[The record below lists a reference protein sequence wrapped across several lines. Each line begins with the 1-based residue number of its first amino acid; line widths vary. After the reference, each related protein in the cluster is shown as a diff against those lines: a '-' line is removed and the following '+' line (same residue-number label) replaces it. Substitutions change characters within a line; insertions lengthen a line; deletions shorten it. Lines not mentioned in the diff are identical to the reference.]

1 MKNFDFA
8 RRARRDLGFLVQKE
22 FKQFFR
28 NSFLP
33 RMLIGFP
40 IMVILVIPWVANM
53 EIKNV
58 NLSVLD
64 FDKSTLSNELITK
77 IQAGSYF
84 NIIHNATSFESAKEC
99 IYRGE
104 CDIIIEIPNDFEANV
119 VSKQRASIALYANA
133 INSTKG
139 TLGAG
144 YLSNIIA
151 EFSAEKNAKILDSR
165 GASGANGATNGG
177 ASGGTSSNGVNGATF
192 SHSGANLRNL
202 EILSLYAYNP
212 HLDYKL
218 YMIPALTVMVLT
230 LLCGFLPAFNIIG
243 EKQSGNIEQINVSP
257 LPKSLFIISKV
268 IPYWIMG
275 IVVVSLCFLLAF
287 LVYGFASR
295 GGYGSIFVFALV
307 YILVVTGLGLVI
319 SNYSNTMQQ
328 AMFVSY
334 FFILILILL
343 SGLFTSIK
351 SMPLWA
357 EMLTLANPLRYFIES
372 LRAIFLK
379 GDSLLDSP
387 FLWKDLCALLCFAL
401 IFNLW
406 AIVSYKKQS

>member
-1 MKNFDFA
+1 MKIFDFA
-8 RRARRDLGFLVQKE
+8 RRARSDLGFLVQKE

-33 RMLIGFP
+33 RLLVGFP
-40 IMVILVIPWVANM
+40 IMAILVIPWVANM

-58 NLSVLD
+58 NLSIVD

-77 IQAGSYF
+77 IQAGDYF
-84 NIIHNATSFESAKEC
+84 KVAQNALSFESAKEC
-99 IYRGE
+99 IYRGL
-104 CDIIIEIPNDFEANV
+104 CDIIVEIPNDFEAHIIAK
-119 VSKQRASIALYANA
+119 SRASIALYANT

-165 GASGANGATNGG
+165 GASGATSTNGTN
-177 ASGGTSSNGVNGATF
+177 SATF

-275 IVVVSLCFLLAF
+275 IVVISLCFLLAF
-287 LVYGFASR
+287 VVYGFASR

-387 FLWKDLCALLCFAL
+387 FLWWNLCALVGFAL
-401 IFNLW
+401 VFNLW
-406 AIVSYKKQS
+406 AIASYKKQS

>member
-1 MKNFDFA
+1 M
-8 RRARRDLGFLVQKE
+8 RAIFVAFLDAFSILGRAKSNLGFLVQKE

-33 RMLIGFP
+33 RMLVGFP
-40 IMVILVIPWVANM
+40 IMAILVIPWVANM

-58 NLSVLD
+58 NLSIVD

-77 IQAGSYF
+77 IQAGDYF
-84 NIIHNATSFESAKEC
+84 KVAQNALSFESAKEC
-99 IYRGE
+99 IYLAK
-104 CDIIIEIPNDFEANV
+104 CDIIVEIPNDFEANML
-119 VSKQRASIALYANA
+119 SQSASIALYANA

-151 EFSAEKNAKILDSR
+151 EFSAEKNAKILD
-165 GASGANGATNGG
+165 
-177 ASGGTSSNGVNGATF
+177 
-192 SHSGANLRNL
+192 LRNFGSTKSNLGNL
-202 EILSLYAYNP
+202 EVLSLYAYNP

-275 IVVVSLCFLLAF
+275 IVVISLCFLLAF
-287 LVYGFASR
+287 VVYGFASK

-379 GDSLLDSP
+379 GDSLLNSP
-387 FLWKDLCALLCFAL
+387 FLWWNLCVLLCFGIAL
-401 IFNLW
+401 NLW

>member
-1 MKNFDFA
+1 MKIFDVV

-33 RMLIGFP
+33 KMLIGFP
-40 IMVILVIPWVANM
+40 IAAILVIPWVANM
-53 EIKNV
+53 EIKNI
-58 NLSVLD
+58 NLSIVD
-64 FDKSTLSNELITK
+64 FDKSTLSNELIAK
-77 IQAGSYF
+77 IEAGDYF
-84 NIIHNATSFESAKEC
+84 KVVQNALSFESAKEC
-99 IYRGE
+99 IYLAK
-104 CDIIIEIPNDFEANV
+104 CDIIIEIPNDFETNML
-119 VSKQRASIALYANA
+119 SQSASIALYANA

-151 EFSAEKNAKILDSR
+151 EFSAEKNVKIFNWQ
-165 GASGANGATNGG
+165 GFGATN
-177 ASGGTSSNGVNGATF
+177 
-192 SHSGANLRNL
+192 ANLGNL
-202 EILSLYAYNP
+202 EVLSLYAYNP

-275 IVVVSLCFLLAF
+275 IVVISVCFLLAF
-287 LVYGFASR
+287 IVYGFASK

-387 FLWKDLCALLCFAL
+387 FLWWDLCALVGFAL
-401 IFNLW
+401 VFNLW

>member
-1 MKNFDFA
+1 MKNFDFV

-40 IMVILVIPWVANM
+40 IMAILVIPWVANM

-84 NIIHNATSFESAKEC
+84 DIIHNATSFESAKEC
-99 IYRGE
+99 IYRSE
-104 CDIIIEIPNDFEANV
+104 CDIIIEIPNDFEAHII
-119 VSKQRASIALYANA
+119 SKSPASIALYANA

-151 EFSAEKNAKILDSR
+151 EFSAEKNAKILDSQ

-177 ASGGTSSNGVNGATF
+177 ANGANSATF
-192 SHSGANLRNL
+192 SYSGANLGNL

-243 EKQSGNIEQINVSP
+243 EKQSGNIEQINVSS

>member
-1 MKNFDFA
+1 MNILDFV
-8 RRARRDLGFLVQKE
+8 RRAKRDLGFLIKKE

-33 RMLIGFP
+33 RMLVGFP
-40 IMVILVIPWVANM
+40 IMAILVIPWVANM

-104 CDIIIEIPNDFEANV
+104 CDIIIEIPNDFEVNV
-119 VSKQRASIALYANA
+119 ITKSRASIALYANA

-144 YLSNIIA
+144 HLSNIIA
-151 EFSAEKNAKILDSR
+151 EFSAEKNAKIQDCR
-165 GASGANGATNGG
+165 GA
-177 ASGGTSSNGVNGATF
+177 ASVNSATF
-192 SHSGANLRNL
+192 SGSGANLGNL

-287 LVYGFASR
+287 VVYGFASR

-379 GDSLLDSP
+379 GDSLLDSA
-387 FLWKDLCALLCFAL
+387 FLWKDLCTLLCFAL

>member
-1 MKNFDFA
+1 M
-8 RRARRDLGFLVQKE
+8 RAIFVAFLDALSRAKSDLGFLVQKE

-33 RMLIGFP
+33 RMLVGFP
-40 IMVILVIPWVANM
+40 IVAILVIPWVANM
-53 EIKNV
+53 EIKNI
-58 NLSVLD
+58 NLSIVD
-64 FDKSTLSNELITK
+64 FDKSTLSNELVAK
-77 IQAGSYF
+77 IEAGDYF
-84 NIIHNATSFESAKEC
+84 KVAQNALSFESAKEC
-99 IYRGE
+99 IYLAK
-104 CDIIIEIPNDFEANV
+104 CDIIVEIPNDFEANML
-119 VSKQRASIALYANA
+119 SQSASIALYANA

-151 EFSAEKNAKILDSR
+151 EFSAEKNAKFLNWQGFGTTS
-165 GASGANGATNGG
+165 ATN
-177 ASGGTSSNGVNGATF
+177 ATS
-192 SHSGANLRNL
+192 ANLSNTANIGNL
-202 EILSLYAYNP
+202 EVLSLYAYNP

-275 IVVVSLCFLLAF
+275 IVVISVCFLLAF
-287 LVYGFASR
+287 VVYGFASK

-319 SNYSNTMQQ
+319 SNHSNTMQQ

-357 EMLTLANPLRYFIES
+357 QMLTLANPLRYFIES

-387 FLWKDLCALLCFAL
+387 FLWWDLCALVGFAL
-401 IFNLW
+401 VFNLW

>member
-1 MKNFDFA
+1 MNILDFA
-8 RRARRDLGFLVQKE
+8 RRARSDLGFLIEKE

-40 IMVILVIPWVANM
+40 IMAILVIPWVANM

-58 NLSVLD
+58 NLSIVD

-77 IQAGSYF
+77 IQAGDYF
-84 NIIHNATSFESAKEC
+84 KVAQNALSFESAKEC

-104 CDIIIEIPNDFEANV
+104 CDIIVEIPNDFEAHIIAK
-119 VSKQRASIALYANA
+119 SRASIALYANA

-165 GASGANGATNGG
+165 GASGATSTN
-177 ASGGTSSNGVNGATF
+177 STNSATF
-192 SHSGANLRNL
+192 SHSANIGNL

-275 IVVVSLCFLLAF
+275 IVVISLCFLLAF
-287 LVYGFASR
+287 VVYGFASR

-379 GDSLLDSP
+379 GDSLLNSP
-387 FLWKDLCALLCFAL
+387 FLWWNLCALVGFAL
-401 IFNLW
+401 VFNLW
-406 AIVSYKKQS
+406 AIASYKKQS

>member
-1 MKNFDFA
+1 MKIVDFA
-8 RRARRDLGFLVQKE
+8 RRAGRDLGFLVQKE

-33 RMLIGFP
+33 RMLVGFP
-40 IMVILVIPWVANM
+40 IAAILVIPWVANM
-53 EIKNV
+53 EIKNI
-58 NLSVLD
+58 NLSIVD
-64 FDKSTLSNELITK
+64 FDKSTLSNELIAK
-77 IQAGSYF
+77 IQAGDYF
-84 NIIHNATSFESAKEC
+84 KIAQNALSFESAKEC
-99 IYRGE
+99 IYLAK
-104 CDIIIEIPNDFEANV
+104 CDIIIEIPNDFEANML
-119 VSKQRASIALYANA
+119 SQSASIALYVNA

-165 GASGANGATNGG
+165 NFSATN
-177 ASGGTSSNGVNGATF
+177 ATSTNLSNL
-192 SHSGANLRNL
+192 ANL
-202 EILSLYAYNP
+202 EVLSLYAYNP

-230 LLCGFLPAFNIIG
+230 LLCGFLPAFNIIS

-275 IVVVSLCFLLAF
+275 IVVISLCFLLAF
-287 LVYGFASR
+287 IVYGFASR
-295 GGYGSIFVFALV
+295 GGYGSIFIFALV

-319 SNYSNTMQQ
+319 SNYSNTLQQ

-357 EMLTLANPLRYFIES
+357 QMLTLVNPLRYFIES

-379 GDSLLDSP
+379 GDSLIDTP
-387 FLWKDLCALLCFAL
+387 FLWWNLCVLLCFGIAL
-401 IFNLW
+401 NLW

>member
-1 MKNFDFA
+1 MFGFVIRAKN
-8 RRARRDLGFLVQKE
+8 DLGFLVQKE

-28 NSFLP
+28 NPFLP
-33 RMLIGFP
+33 RILLGFP
-40 IMVILVIPWVANM
+40 VMVILVIPWVANM

-58 NLSVLD
+58 NISVLD
-64 FDKSTLSNELITK
+64 FDKSMRSNELVAK
-77 IQAGSYF
+77 IVVGKYF
-84 NIIHNATSFESAKEC
+84 NLAQNATSFENAKEC
-99 IYRGE
+99 IYSGK
-104 CDIIIEIPNDFEANV
+104 CDIILEIPNDFEADLIAQNGA
-119 VSKQRASIALYANA
+119 KIALYANA

-151 EFSAEKNAKILDSR
+151 EFGAERNAKILS
-165 GASGANGATNGG
+165 ANAN
-177 ASGGTSSNGVNGATF
+177 TSKIQTRAK
-192 SHSGANLRNL
+192 NL

-230 LLCGFLPAFNIIG
+230 MLCGFLPAFNIIA

-257 LPKSLFIISKV
+257 LPKSLFILSKI

-275 IVVVSLCFLLAF
+275 IVIISACFLLAF
-287 LVYGFASR
+287 IVYGFASS
-295 GGYGSIFVFALV
+295 GGYISMYVFALA

-334 FFILILILL
+334 FFILILLLL

-351 SMPLWA
+351 SMPFWA
-357 EMLTLANPLRYFIES
+357 ELLTYANPLRYFIES

-379 GDSLLDSP
+379 GENLLNSASL
-387 FLWKDLCALLCFAL
+387 WADLGVLICFAI
-401 IFNLW
+401 IFNAW
-406 AIVSYKKQS
+406 AVMSYKKRV

>member
-1 MKNFDFA
+1 
-8 RRARRDLGFLVQKE
+8 
-22 FKQFFR
+22 
-28 NSFLP
+28 
-33 RMLIGFP
+33 
-40 IMVILVIPWVANM
+40 M
-53 EIKNV
+53 EIKNI
-58 NLSVLD
+58 NLSIVD
-64 FDKSTLSNELITK
+64 FDKSTLSNELIAK
-77 IQAGSYF
+77 IEAGDYF
-84 NIIHNATSFESAKEC
+84 KIAQNALSFESAKEC
-99 IYRGE
+99 IYLAK
-104 CDIIIEIPNDFEANV
+104 CDIIVEIPNDFEANML
-119 VSKQRASIALYANA
+119 SQSASIALYANA

-151 EFSAEKNAKILDSR
+151 EFGAEKNAKILNWQ
-165 GASGANGATNGG
+165 GFGAT
-177 ASGGTSSNGVNGATF
+177 S
-192 SHSGANLRNL
+192 ANLSNTANIGNL

-275 IVVVSLCFLLAF
+275 IVVISVCFLLAF
-287 LVYGFASR
+287 VVYGFASK

-351 SMPLWA
+351 SMPFWA

-379 GDSLLDSP
+379 GDSLLNSP
-387 FLWKDLCALLCFAL
+387 FLWWDLCALVGFAL
-401 IFNLW
+401 VFNLW

>member
-1 MKNFDFA
+1 M
-8 RRARRDLGFLVQKE
+8 RAIFVAFLDALSRAKSDLGFLVQKE

-33 RMLIGFP
+33 RMLVGFP
-40 IMVILVIPWVANM
+40 IVAILVIPWVANM
-53 EIKNV
+53 EIKNI
-58 NLSVLD
+58 NLSIVD
-64 FDKSTLSNELITK
+64 FDKSTLSNELVAK
-77 IQAGSYF
+77 IEAGDYF
-84 NIIHNATSFESAKEC
+84 KVAQNALSFESAKEC
-99 IYRGE
+99 IYLAK
-104 CDIIIEIPNDFEANV
+104 CDIIVEIPNDFEANML
-119 VSKQRASIALYANA
+119 SQSASIALYANA

-151 EFSAEKNAKILDSR
+151 EFSAEKNAKILNWQGFGTTS
-165 GASGANGATNGG
+165 ATN
-177 ASGGTSSNGVNGATF
+177 ATS
-192 SHSGANLRNL
+192 ANLSNTANIANL

-275 IVVVSLCFLLAF
+275 IVVISVCFLLAF
-287 LVYGFASR
+287 VVYGFASK

-357 EMLTLANPLRYFIES
+357 QMLTLANPLRYFIES

-387 FLWKDLCALLCFAL
+387 FLWWDLCALVGFAL
-401 IFNLW
+401 VFNLW
-406 AIVSYKKQS
+406 AIVSYKKQN

>member
-1 MKNFDFA
+1 MKIFDFA
-8 RRARRDLGFLVQKE
+8 RRARSDLGFLIEKE

-33 RMLIGFP
+33 RLLVGFP
-40 IMVILVIPWVANM
+40 IMAILVIPWVANM

-58 NLSVLD
+58 NLSIVD

-77 IQAGSYF
+77 IQAGDYF
-84 NIIHNATSFESAKEC
+84 KVAQNALSFDSAKEC

-104 CDIIIEIPNDFEANV
+104 CDIIVEIPNDFEAHIIAK
-119 VSKQRASIALYANA
+119 SHASIALYANA

-165 GASGANGATNGG
+165 GASGATNANGANIG
-177 ASGGTSSNGVNGATF
+177 
-192 SHSGANLRNL
+192 NL

-287 LVYGFASR
+287 VVYGFASR

-379 GDSLLDSP
+379 GDSLLNSP
-387 FLWKDLCALLCFAL
+387 FLWWNLCALVGFAL
-401 IFNLW
+401 VFNLW
-406 AIVSYKKQS
+406 AIASYKKQS

>member
-1 MKNFDFA
+1 MKNFDFV

-40 IMVILVIPWVANM
+40 IMAILVIPWVANM

-77 IQAGSYF
+77 IQAGNYF
-84 NIIHNATSFESAKEC
+84 NIIHNAPSFDSAKEC

-151 EFSAEKNAKILDSR
+151 EFSAQKNAKIQDSR
-165 GASGANGATNGG
+165 GASGATNSGA
-177 ASGGTSSNGVNGATF
+177 
-192 SHSGANLRNL
+192 SGANLANL

-287 LVYGFASR
+287 IIYGFASR

>member
-1 MKNFDFA
+1 M
-8 RRARRDLGFLVQKE
+8 RAIFVAFLDTLSRAKSDLGFLVQKE

-33 RMLIGFP
+33 RMLVGFP
-40 IMVILVIPWVANM
+40 IVAILVIPWVANM
-53 EIKNV
+53 EIKNI
-58 NLSVLD
+58 NLSIVD
-64 FDKSTLSNELITK
+64 FDKSTLSNELIAK
-77 IQAGSYF
+77 IEAGDYF
-84 NIIHNATSFESAKEC
+84 KVVQNALSFESAKEC
-99 IYRGE
+99 IYLAK
-104 CDIIIEIPNDFEANV
+104 CDIIVEIPNDFEANML
-119 VSKQRASIALYANA
+119 SQSASIALYANA

-165 GASGANGATNGG
+165 NF
-177 ASGGTSSNGVNGATF
+177 GTTS
-192 SHSGANLRNL
+192 ANLANLANL
-202 EILSLYAYNP
+202 EVLSLYAYNP

-275 IVVVSLCFLLAF
+275 IVVISVCFLLAF
-287 LVYGFASR
+287 IVYGFASK

-357 EMLTLANPLRYFIES
+357 QMLTLANPLRYFIES

-379 GDSLLDSP
+379 GDSLLDSA
-387 FLWKDLCALLCFAL
+387 FLWWDLCALVGFAL
-401 IFNLW
+401 VFNLW
-406 AIVSYKKQS
+406 AIASYKKQS

>member
-1 MKNFDFA
+1 M
-8 RRARRDLGFLVQKE
+8 RAIFVAFLNALSRAKSDLGFLVQKE

-33 RMLIGFP
+33 KMLVGFP
-40 IMVILVIPWVANM
+40 IAAILIIPWVANM
-53 EIKNV
+53 EIKNI
-58 NLSVLD
+58 NLSIVD
-64 FDKSTLSNELITK
+64 FDKSTLSNELIAK
-77 IQAGSYF
+77 IEAGDYF
-84 NIIHNATSFESAKEC
+84 KVAQNALSFESAKEC
-99 IYRGE
+99 IYLAK
-104 CDIIIEIPNDFEANV
+104 CDIIVEIPNDFEANML
-119 VSKQRASIALYANA
+119 SQSASIALYANA

-151 EFSAEKNAKILDSR
+151 EFGAEKNAKILNWQ
-165 GASGANGATNGG
+165 GF
-177 ASGGTSSNGVNGATF
+177 GTTS
-192 SHSGANLRNL
+192 ANLSNTANIGNL

-275 IVVVSLCFLLAF
+275 IVVISVCFLLAF
-287 LVYGFASR
+287 IVYGFASK

-379 GDSLLDSP
+379 GDSLLNSP
-387 FLWKDLCALLCFAL
+387 FLWWNLCVLLCFGIAL
-401 IFNLW
+401 NLW

>member
-1 MKNFDFA
+1 M
-8 RRARRDLGFLVQKE
+8 RAIFVAFLDALSILGRAKSDLGFLVQKE

-33 RMLIGFP
+33 RMLVGFP
-40 IMVILVIPWVANM
+40 IMAILVIPWVANM
-53 EIKNV
+53 EIKNI
-58 NLSVLD
+58 NLSIVD
-64 FDKSTLSNELITK
+64 FDKSTLSNELVAK
-77 IQAGSYF
+77 IEAGDYF
-84 NIIHNATSFESAKEC
+84 KVAQNALSFESAKEC
-99 IYRGE
+99 IYLAK
-104 CDIIIEIPNDFEANV
+104 CDIIVEIPNDFEANML
-119 VSKQRASIALYANA
+119 SQSASIALYANA

-165 GASGANGATNGG
+165 GASGATSANNGTN
-177 ASGGTSSNGVNGATF
+177 SATF
-192 SHSGANLRNL
+192 SHSGANLGNL

-287 LVYGFASR
+287 VVYGFASR

-379 GDSLLDSP
+379 GDSLLNSP
-387 FLWKDLCALLCFAL
+387 FLWWNLCALVGFAFV
-401 IFNLW
+401 FNLW

>member
-1 MKNFDFA
+1 MNILDFV
-8 RRARRDLGFLVQKE
+8 RRAKRDLGFLIKKE

-33 RMLIGFP
+33 RMLVGFP
-40 IMVILVIPWVANM
+40 IMAILVIPWVANM

-104 CDIIIEIPNDFEANV
+104 CDIIIEIPNDFEVNV
-119 VSKQRASIALYANA
+119 ITKSCASIALYANA

-144 YLSNIIA
+144 HLSNIIA
-151 EFSAEKNAKILDSR
+151 EFSAEKNAKIQDCR
-165 GASGANGATNGG
+165 GA
-177 ASGGTSSNGVNGATF
+177 ASVNSATF
-192 SHSGANLRNL
+192 SSSGANLGNL

-287 LVYGFASR
+287 VVYGFASR

-379 GDSLLDSP
+379 GDSLLDSA
-387 FLWKDLCALLCFAL
+387 FLWKDLCTLLCFAL

>member
-1 MKNFDFA
+1 M
-8 RRARRDLGFLVQKE
+8 RAIFVAFLDTLSRAKSDLGFLVQKE

-33 RMLIGFP
+33 RMLVGFP
-40 IMVILVIPWVANM
+40 IVAILVIPWVANM
-53 EIKNV
+53 EIKNI
-58 NLSVLD
+58 NLSIVD
-64 FDKSTLSNELITK
+64 FDKSTLSNELIAK
-77 IQAGSYF
+77 IEAGDYF
-84 NIIHNATSFESAKEC
+84 KVVQNALSFESAKEC
-99 IYRGE
+99 IYLAK
-104 CDIIIEIPNDFEANV
+104 CDIIVEIPNDFEANML
-119 VSKQRASIALYANA
+119 SQSASIALYANA

-151 EFSAEKNAKILDSR
+151 EFSAEKNAKILDSQ
-165 GASGANGATNGG
+165 NF
-177 ASGGTSSNGVNGATF
+177 GTTS
-192 SHSGANLRNL
+192 ANLSNTANIANL

-275 IVVVSLCFLLAF
+275 IVVISVCFLLAF
-287 LVYGFASR
+287 IVYGFASK

-351 SMPLWA
+351 SMPFWA
-357 EMLTLANPLRYFIES
+357 QMLTLANPLRYFIES

-379 GDSLLDSP
+379 GDSLLDSA
-387 FLWKDLCALLCFAL
+387 FLWWDLCALVGFAL
-401 IFNLW
+401 VFNLW

>member
-1 MKNFDFA
+1 MKIVDFV

-33 RMLIGFP
+33 RMLVGFP
-40 IMVILVIPWVANM
+40 IVAILVIPWVANM
-53 EIKNV
+53 EIKNI
-58 NLSVLD
+58 NLSIVD
-64 FDKSTLSNELITK
+64 FDKSTLSNELIAK
-77 IQAGSYF
+77 IEAGDYF
-84 NIIHNATSFESAKEC
+84 KVVQNALSFESAKEC
-99 IYRGE
+99 IYLAK
-104 CDIIIEIPNDFEANV
+104 CDIIVEIPNDFEANML
-119 VSKQRASIALYANA
+119 SQSASIALYANA

-144 YLSNIIA
+144 YLSNIIT
-151 EFSAEKNAKILDSR
+151 EFSAEKNAKILDLR
-165 GASGANGATNGG
+165 NF
-177 ASGGTSSNGVNGATF
+177 GTTS
-192 SHSGANLRNL
+192 ANLANLPNL

-275 IVVVSLCFLLAF
+275 IVVISVCFLLAF
-287 LVYGFASR
+287 VVYGFASK

-357 EMLTLANPLRYFIES
+357 QMLTLANPLRYFIES

-387 FLWKDLCALLCFAL
+387 FLWWDLCALVGFAL
-401 IFNLW
+401 VFNLW
-406 AIVSYKKQS
+406 AIISYKKQS

>member
-1 MKNFDFA
+1 MRAIFVAFLDTLS
-8 RRARRDLGFLVQKE
+8 RARSDLGFLVQKE

-40 IMVILVIPWVANM
+40 IMAILVIPWVANM
-53 EIKNV
+53 EIKNI
-58 NLSVLD
+58 NLSIVD
-64 FDKSTLSNELITK
+64 FDKSTLSNELIAK
-77 IQAGSYF
+77 IEAGDYF
-84 NIIHNATSFESAKEC
+84 KVAQNALSFESAKEC
-99 IYRGE
+99 IYLAK
-104 CDIIIEIPNDFEANV
+104 CDIIVEIPNDFEANML
-119 VSKQRASIALYANA
+119 SQSASIALYANA

-151 EFSAEKNAKILDSR
+151 EFSAEKNAKILNWQ
-165 GASGANGATNGG
+165 GFGTTNAT
-177 ASGGTSSNGVNGATF
+177 S
-192 SHSGANLRNL
+192 ANLSNTANIGNL
-202 EILSLYAYNP
+202 EVLSLYAYNP

-275 IVVVSLCFLLAF
+275 IVVISVCFLLAF
-287 LVYGFASR
+287 IVYGFASK

-357 EMLTLANPLRYFIES
+357 QMLTLANPLRYFIES

-379 GDSLLDSP
+379 GDSLIDTP
-387 FLWKDLCALLCFAL
+387 FLWWNLCVLLCFGIAL
-401 IFNLW
+401 NLW

>member
-1 MKNFDFA
+1 MRAIFVAFLDALSRAKN
-8 RRARRDLGFLVQKE
+8 DLGFLVQKE

-40 IMVILVIPWVANM
+40 IVAILVIPWVANM
-53 EIKNV
+53 EIKNI
-58 NLSVLD
+58 NLSIVD
-64 FDKSTLSNELITK
+64 FDKSTLSNELIAK
-77 IQAGSYF
+77 IEAGDYF
-84 NIIHNATSFESAKEC
+84 KVVQNALSFESAKEC
-99 IYRGE
+99 IYLAK
-104 CDIIIEIPNDFEANV
+104 CDIIVEIPNDFEANML
-119 VSKQRASIALYANA
+119 SQSASIALYANA

-151 EFSAEKNAKILDSR
+151 EFSAEKNAKILNWQGFGTTS
-165 GASGANGATNGG
+165 ATN
-177 ASGGTSSNGVNGATF
+177 ATS
-192 SHSGANLRNL
+192 ANLSNTANIANL
-202 EILSLYAYNP
+202 EVLSLYAYNP

-275 IVVVSLCFLLAF
+275 IVVISVCFLLAF
-287 LVYGFASR
+287 IVYGFASK
-295 GGYGSIFVFALV
+295 GGYGSIFIFALV

-357 EMLTLANPLRYFIES
+357 QMLTLANPLRYFIES

-379 GDSLLDSP
+379 GDSLLDSA
-387 FLWKDLCALLCFAL
+387 FLWWDLCALVGFAL
-401 IFNLW
+401 VFNLW

>member
-1 MKNFDFA
+1 MKILDFA
-8 RRARRDLGFLVQKE
+8 RRAKRDLGFLIEKE

-40 IMVILVIPWVANM
+40 IMAILVIPWVANM

-84 NIIHNATSFESAKEC
+84 NIIHNATSFDSAKEC
-99 IYRGE
+99 IYRGA

-151 EFSAEKNAKILDSR
+151 EFSAQKNAKIQDSR
-165 GASGANGATNGG
+165 GASGATNSG
-177 ASGGTSSNGVNGATF
+177 ASGAAF
-192 SHSGANLRNL
+192 SYSGASLANL

>member
-1 MKNFDFA
+1 MKMLDFV
-8 RRARRDLGFLVQKE
+8 RRVRSDLGFLVQKE

-40 IMVILVIPWVANM
+40 IAAILVIPWVANM
-53 EIKNV
+53 EIKNI
-58 NLSVLD
+58 NLSIVD
-64 FDKSTLSNELITK
+64 FDKSTLSNELIAK
-77 IQAGSYF
+77 IEAGDYF
-84 NIIHNATSFESAKEC
+84 KIAQNALSFESAKEC
-99 IYRGE
+99 IYLAK
-104 CDIIIEIPNDFEANV
+104 CDIIVEIPNDFEANML
-119 VSKQRASIALYANA
+119 SQSASISLYANA

-151 EFSAEKNAKILDSR
+151 EFSAEKNAKILNWQGFGTTS
-165 GASGANGATNGG
+165 AT
-177 ASGGTSSNGVNGATF
+177 S
-192 SHSGANLRNL
+192 ANLSNTANIANL

-257 LPKSLFIISKV
+257 LPKSLFIISKI

-275 IVVVSLCFLLAF
+275 IVVISVCFLLAF
-287 LVYGFASR
+287 IIYGFASK

-379 GDSLLDSP
+379 GDSLLDSA
-387 FLWKDLCALLCFAL
+387 FLWWDLCALVGFAL
-401 IFNLW
+401 VFNLW

>member
-1 MKNFDFA
+1 MMNFKERISQLFS
-8 RRARRDLGFLVQKE
+8 LIQKE
-22 FKQFFR
+22 FKLFFR
-28 NSFLP
+28 NKFFP
-33 RMLIGFP
+33 KMLVGFP
-40 IMVILVIPWVANM
+40 IMAILVIPWVANM

-104 CDIIIEIPNDFEANV
+104 CDIIIEIPNDFEVNV
-119 VSKQRASIALYANA
+119 ITKSRASIALYANA

-144 YLSNIIA
+144 HLSNIIA
-151 EFSAEKNAKILDSR
+151 EFSAEKNAKIQDCR
-165 GASGANGATNGG
+165 GA
-177 ASGGTSSNGVNGATF
+177 ASVNSATF
-192 SHSGANLRNL
+192 SGSGANLGNL

-287 LVYGFASR
+287 VVYGFASR

-379 GDSLLDSP
+379 GDSLLDSA
-387 FLWKDLCALLCFAL
+387 FLWKDLCTLLCFAL

>member
-1 MKNFDFA
+1 MKIFDFA
-8 RRARRDLGFLVQKE
+8 RRARSDLGFLIEKE

-33 RMLIGFP
+33 RMLVGFP
-40 IMVILVIPWVANM
+40 IMAILVIPWVANM

-58 NLSVLD
+58 NLSIVD

-77 IQAGSYF
+77 IQAGDYF
-84 NIIHNATSFESAKEC
+84 KVAQNALSFESAKEC

-104 CDIIIEIPNDFEANV
+104 CDIIVEIPNDFEAHIIAK
-119 VSKQRASIALYANA
+119 SRASIALYANA

-151 EFSAEKNAKILDSR
+151 EFSAEKNTKIQDLR
-165 GASGANGATNGG
+165 GASGATNANGANI
-177 ASGGTSSNGVNGATF
+177 ATF
-192 SHSGANLRNL
+192 LHSGANLKNL

-275 IVVVSLCFLLAF
+275 IVVISLCFLLAF
-287 LVYGFASR
+287 IVYGFASR

-372 LRAIFLK
+372 LRATFLK
-379 GDSLLDSP
+379 GDSLLNSP
-387 FLWKDLCALLCFAL
+387 FLWWNLCALVGFAL
-401 IFNLW
+401 VFNLW
-406 AIVSYKKQS
+406 AIASYKKQS

>member
-1 MKNFDFA
+1 MKIFDFA
-8 RRARRDLGFLVQKE
+8 RRARSDLGFLIEKE

-40 IMVILVIPWVANM
+40 IMAILVIPWVANM

-58 NLSVLD
+58 NLSIVD

-77 IQAGSYF
+77 IQAGDYF
-84 NIIHNATSFESAKEC
+84 KVAQNALSFESAKEC
-99 IYRGE
+99 IYRGA
-104 CDIIIEIPNDFEANV
+104 CDIIVEIPNDFEAHIIAK
-119 VSKQRASIALYANA
+119 SRASIALYANA

-165 GASGANGATNGG
+165 GASGATNANGANIG
-177 ASGGTSSNGVNGATF
+177 
-192 SHSGANLRNL
+192 NL

-275 IVVVSLCFLLAF
+275 IVVISLCFLLAF
-287 LVYGFASR
+287 VVYGFASR

-379 GDSLLDSP
+379 GDSLLNSP
-387 FLWKDLCALLCFAL
+387 FLWWNLCALVGFAL
-401 IFNLW
+401 VFNLW

>member
-1 MKNFDFA
+1 M
-8 RRARRDLGFLVQKE
+8 RAIFVAFLDALSRAKSDLGFLVQKE

-33 RMLIGFP
+33 RMLVGFP
-40 IMVILVIPWVANM
+40 IVAILVIPWVANM
-53 EIKNV
+53 EIKNI
-58 NLSVLD
+58 NLSIVD
-64 FDKSTLSNELITK
+64 FDKSTLSNELIAK
-77 IQAGSYF
+77 IQAGDYF
-84 NIIHNATSFESAKEC
+84 KVVQNALSFESAKEC
-99 IYRGE
+99 IYLAK
-104 CDIIIEIPNDFEANV
+104 CDIIVEIPNDFEANML
-119 VSKQRASIALYANA
+119 SQSASIALYANA

-151 EFSAEKNAKILDSR
+151 EFSAEKNAKILDLR
-165 GASGANGATNGG
+165 NF
-177 ASGGTSSNGVNGATF
+177 GTTS
-192 SHSGANLRNL
+192 ANLANLANL
-202 EILSLYAYNP
+202 EVLSLYAYNP

-275 IVVVSLCFLLAF
+275 IVVISVCFLLAF
-287 LVYGFASR
+287 VVYGFASK

-357 EMLTLANPLRYFIES
+357 QMLTLANPLRYFIES

-387 FLWKDLCALLCFAL
+387 FLWWDLCALVGFAL
-401 IFNLW
+401 VFNLW
-406 AIVSYKKQS
+406 AIISYKKQS

>member
-1 MKNFDFA
+1 MKIVDFV

-33 RMLIGFP
+33 RMLVGFP
-40 IMVILVIPWVANM
+40 IIAILVIPWVANM
-53 EIKNV
+53 EIKNI
-58 NLSVLD
+58 NLSIVD
-64 FDKSTLSNELITK
+64 FDKSTLSNKLIAK
-77 IQAGSYF
+77 IEAGDYF
-84 NIIHNATSFESAKEC
+84 KVVQNALSFESAKEC
-99 IYRGE
+99 IYLAK
-104 CDIIIEIPNDFEANV
+104 CDIIVEIPNDFETNML
-119 VSKQRASIALYANA
+119 SQSASIALYANA

-151 EFSAEKNAKILDSR
+151 EFSAEKNAKILNWQ
-165 GASGANGATNGG
+165 GFGTTNAT
-177 ASGGTSSNGVNGATF
+177 S
-192 SHSGANLRNL
+192 ANLSNTANLGNL
-202 EILSLYAYNP
+202 EVLSLYAYNP

-275 IVVVSLCFLLAF
+275 IVVISVCFLLAF
-287 LVYGFASR
+287 VVYGFASR

-357 EMLTLANPLRYFIES
+357 QMLTLANPLRYFIES

-379 GDSLLDSP
+379 GDSLIDSA
-387 FLWKDLCALLCFAL
+387 FLWWDLCALVGFAL
-401 IFNLW
+401 VFNLW
-406 AIVSYKKQS
+406 AIASYKKQS

>member
-1 MKNFDFA
+1 MNILDFA
-8 RRARRDLGFLVQKE
+8 RRARSDLGFLVQKE

-40 IMVILVIPWVANM
+40 IMAILVIPWVANM

-58 NLSVLD
+58 NLSIVD

-77 IQAGSYF
+77 IQAGDYF
-84 NIIHNATSFESAKEC
+84 KVAQNALSFESTKEC
-99 IYRGE
+99 IYRGL
-104 CDIIIEIPNDFEANV
+104 CDIIVEIPNDFEAHIIAK
-119 VSKQRASIALYANA
+119 SRDSIALYANA

-151 EFSAEKNAKILDSR
+151 EFSAEKNAKIQDLR
-165 GASGANGATNGG
+165 GVSGA
-177 ASGGTSSNGVNGATF
+177 TSANSANSATF
-192 SHSGANLRNL
+192 SHSGANIGNL

-275 IVVVSLCFLLAF
+275 IVVISLCFLLAF
-287 LVYGFASR
+287 VVYGFASR

-379 GDSLLDSP
+379 GDSLLNSP
-387 FLWKDLCALLCFAL
+387 FLWWNLCALVGFAL
-401 IFNLW
+401 VFNLW
-406 AIVSYKKQS
+406 AIASYKKQS

>member
-1 MKNFDFA
+1 MKMLDFV
-8 RRARRDLGFLVQKE
+8 RRAKRDLGFLVQKE

-40 IMVILVIPWVANM
+40 IVAILVIPWVANM
-53 EIKNV
+53 EIKNI
-58 NLSVLD
+58 NLSIVD
-64 FDKSTLSNELITK
+64 FDKSTLSNELIAK
-77 IQAGSYF
+77 IEAGDYF
-84 NIIHNATSFESAKEC
+84 KIAQNALSFESAKEC
-99 IYRGE
+99 IYLAK
-104 CDIIIEIPNDFEANV
+104 CDIIVEIPNDFEANML
-119 VSKQRASIALYANA
+119 SQSASIALYANA

-139 TLGAG
+139 TLGAS

-151 EFSAEKNAKILDSR
+151 EFGAEKNAKILNWQGFGTTS
-165 GASGANGATNGG
+165 AT
-177 ASGGTSSNGVNGATF
+177 S
-192 SHSGANLRNL
+192 ANLSNTANIGNL

-275 IVVVSLCFLLAF
+275 IVVISVCFLLAF
-287 LVYGFASR
+287 VVYGFASK

-379 GDSLLDSP
+379 GDSLLNSP
-387 FLWKDLCALLCFAL
+387 FLWWDLCALVGFAL
-401 IFNLW
+401 VFNLW

>member
-1 MKNFDFA
+1 M
-8 RRARRDLGFLVQKE
+8 RAIFVAFLDALSRAKSDLGFLVQKE

-33 RMLIGFP
+33 RMLVGFP
-40 IMVILVIPWVANM
+40 IVAILVIPWVANM
-53 EIKNV
+53 EIKNI
-58 NLSVLD
+58 NLSIVD
-64 FDKSTLSNELITK
+64 FDKSTLSNELIAK
-77 IQAGSYF
+77 IEAGDYF
-84 NIIHNATSFESAKEC
+84 KVVQNALSFESAKEC
-99 IYRGE
+99 IYLAK
-104 CDIIIEIPNDFEANV
+104 CDIIVEIPNDFEANML
-119 VSKQRASIALYANA
+119 SQSASIALYANA

-151 EFSAEKNAKILDSR
+151 EFSAEKNAKILNWQGFGTTS
-165 GASGANGATNGG
+165 ATNV
-177 ASGGTSSNGVNGATF
+177 T
-192 SHSGANLRNL
+192 GANLSNTANIGNL

-275 IVVVSLCFLLAF
+275 IAVISVCFLLAF
-287 LVYGFASR
+287 VVYGFASK

-387 FLWKDLCALLCFAL
+387 FLWWDLCALVGFAL
-401 IFNLW
+401 VFNLW

>member
-1 MKNFDFA
+1 M
-8 RRARRDLGFLVQKE
+8 RAIFVAFLDTLSRAKSDLGFLVQKE

-33 RMLIGFP
+33 RMLVGFP
-40 IMVILVIPWVANM
+40 IVAILVIPWVANM
-53 EIKNV
+53 EIKNI
-58 NLSVLD
+58 NLSIVD
-64 FDKSTLSNELITK
+64 FDKSTLSNELVAK
-77 IQAGSYF
+77 IEAGDYF
-84 NIIHNATSFESAKEC
+84 KVAQNALSFESAKEC
-99 IYRGE
+99 IYLAK
-104 CDIIIEIPNDFEANV
+104 CDIIVEIPNDFEANML
-119 VSKQRASIALYANA
+119 SQSASIALYANA

-165 GASGANGATNGG
+165 NFGTISAT
-177 ASGGTSSNGVNGATF
+177 S
-192 SHSGANLRNL
+192 ANLSNIANLGNL

-275 IVVVSLCFLLAF
+275 VVVISVCFLLAF
-287 LVYGFASR
+287 IVYGFASK

-357 EMLTLANPLRYFIES
+357 QMLTLANPLRYFIES

-387 FLWKDLCALLCFAL
+387 FLWWDLCALVGFAL
-401 IFNLW
+401 VFNLW
-406 AIVSYKKQS
+406 AIISYKKQN

>member
-1 MKNFDFA
+1 M
-8 RRARRDLGFLVQKE
+8 RAIFVAFLGAFSRAKRDLGFLVQKE

-40 IMVILVIPWVANM
+40 IVAILVIPWVANM
-53 EIKNV
+53 EIKNI
-58 NLSVLD
+58 NLSIVD
-64 FDKSTLSNELITK
+64 FDKSTLSNELIAK
-77 IQAGSYF
+77 IEAGDYF
-84 NIIHNATSFESAKEC
+84 KIAQNALSFESAKEC
-99 IYRGE
+99 IYLAK
-104 CDIIIEIPNDFEANV
+104 CDIIVEIPNDFEANML
-119 VSKQRASIALYANA
+119 SQSASIALYANA

-151 EFSAEKNAKILDSR
+151 EFGAEKNAKILNWQGFGTTS
-165 GASGANGATNGG
+165 AT
-177 ASGGTSSNGVNGATF
+177 S
-192 SHSGANLRNL
+192 ANLSNTANIGNL

-268 IPYWIMG
+268 ILYWIMG
-275 IVVVSLCFLLAF
+275 IVVISVCFLLTF
-287 LVYGFASR
+287 VVYGFASK

-379 GDSLLDSP
+379 GDSLLDSA
-387 FLWKDLCALLCFAL
+387 FLWWNLCVLLCFGIAL
-401 IFNLW
+401 NLW

>member
-1 MKNFDFA
+1 MKRFSVMFGFMI
-8 RRARRDLGFLVQKE
+8 RAKNDLGFLVQKE

-28 NSFLP
+28 NPFLP
-33 RMLIGFP
+33 RMLVGFP

-58 NLSVLD
+58 NLAVVDL
-64 FDKSTLSNELITK
+64 DKSTHSAELVAK
-77 IQAGSYF
+77 ISAGKYF
-84 NIIHNATSFESAKEC
+84 NLAQNATSFANAKEC
-99 IYRGE
+99 VYKGD
-104 CDIIIEIPNDFEANV
+104 CDIILEIPNNFEADLVAKN
-119 VSKQRASIALYANA
+119 SANLALYANA

-151 EFSAEKNAKILDSR
+151 EFGAEKNAKIIS
-165 GASGANGATNGG
+165 ANPTTNSATNL
-177 ASGGTSSNGVNGATF
+177 ATNLAIN
-192 SHSGANLRNL
+192 SANQIRTNAQNL

-257 LPKSLFIISKV
+257 LPKSLFILSNI

-275 IVVVSLCFLLAF
+275 IVVISVCFLLAF
-287 LVYGFASR
+287 AVYGFASS
-295 GGYGSIFVFALV
+295 GGYGSIYVFALA

-319 SNYSNTMQQ
+319 SNYSQTMQQ

-351 SMPLWA
+351 SMPFWA
-357 EMLTLANPLRYFIES
+357 ELITYANPLRYFIES

-379 GDSLLDSP
+379 GENLLNSASL
-387 FLWKDLCALLCFAL
+387 WVDLGVLIGFAIVFNAL
-401 IFNLW
+401 
-406 AIVSYKKQS
+406 AIVSYKKRI

>member
-1 MKNFDFA
+1 M
-8 RRARRDLGFLVQKE
+8 RAIFVAFLDALSRAKSDLGFLVQKE

-33 RMLIGFP
+33 RMLVGFP
-40 IMVILVIPWVANM
+40 IVAILVIPWVANM
-53 EIKNV
+53 EIKNI
-58 NLSVLD
+58 NLSIVD
-64 FDKSTLSNELITK
+64 FDKSTLSNELIAK
-77 IQAGSYF
+77 IEAGDYF
-84 NIIHNATSFESAKEC
+84 KVAQNALSFESAKEC
-99 IYRGE
+99 IYLAK
-104 CDIIIEIPNDFEANV
+104 CDIIVEIPNDFEANML
-119 VSKQRASIALYANA
+119 SQSASIALYANA

-151 EFSAEKNAKILDSR
+151 EFSAEKNAKILNWQGFGTTS
-165 GASGANGATNGG
+165 ATN
-177 ASGGTSSNGVNGATF
+177 ATS
-192 SHSGANLRNL
+192 ANLSNTANIANL
-202 EILSLYAYNP
+202 EVLSLYAYNP

-275 IVVVSLCFLLAF
+275 IVVISVCFLLAF
-287 LVYGFASR
+287 VVYGFASK

-357 EMLTLANPLRYFIES
+357 QMLTLANPLRYFIES

-379 GDSLLDSP
+379 GDSLLDSA
-387 FLWKDLCALLCFAL
+387 FLWWDLCALVGFAL
-401 IFNLW
+401 VFNLW